1 VWDLYEDFRK
11 ELQLGLPYN
20 PSALLAE
27 ARAKNQAPPIHA
39 RAVMD
44 NVPWKDWTRE
54 QSMALMPKIVAL
66 AKALA
71 SGEAQQDGGSAWH
84 SCMCCVKPQMFGYEL
99 HEHPHKPTCIHNANT
114 AFKDALGHTKRSLS
128 KAGKVALPLLGQ
140 FLVRD
145 CKSKVEFEVGVGFKI
160 RQRRKMWKELQAN
173 PLAYN
178 GRIMKYKHFPHGAKN
193 KPRHAIFLGW
203 RSKLDIDTPSPIG
216 RLNVPGPAIQNI
228 PVPVERVYTLENLA
242 HAFGRPKRKVTFTT
256 RRKPVS

>member
-99 HEHPHKPTCIHNANT
+99 HEHPHKPTCILGRFLEEIEEYPIHRLRRKYASDVGNAN
-114 AFKDALGHTKRSLS
+114 K
-128 KAGKVALPLLGQ
+128 
-140 FLVRD
+140 
-145 CKSKVEFEVGVGFKI
+145 
-160 RQRRKMWKELQAN
+160 
-173 PLAYN
+173 
-178 GRIMKYKHFPHGAKN
+178 
-193 KPRHAIFLGW
+193 
-203 RSKLDIDTPSPIG
+203 
-216 RLNVPGPAIQNI
+216 
-228 PVPVERVYTLENLA
+228 
-242 HAFGRPKRKVTFTT
+242 
-256 RRKPVS
+256 